1 MIALLSPAKKME
13 FSAVSS
19 ELPATQ
25 PIFLGHSEKL
35 IHKLKTL
42 SRKKIAELMDLSAN
56 LADLNYNRY
65 QNWALPFTPEN
76 ALQAIY
82 AFRGDVYIGF
92 DADSMSPN
100 DVDFAQQ
107 HIRILS
113 GLHGLLKPMDLI
125 LAHRLEMGTQ
135 LAVDR
140 KKNLYEF
147 WRKDLATA
155 LQNQIDAEG
164 SGILLNLASQEY
176 FKVVDAK
183 RLKCRIIHFSFLEN
197 KGGQMKTISLFA
209 KQARGA
215 MARYI
220 VDLQIK
226 EPELLKG
233 FDSNGYAFFANK
245 SDENHFCFVR

>member
-13 FSAVSS
+13 FSPIPAD
-19 ELPATQ
+19 LPATQ
-25 PIFLGHSEKL
+25 PIFLDQSEKL
-35 IHKLKTL
+35 IHKLQTL

-65 QNWALPFTPEN
+65 QNWVVPFTKEE

-92 DADSMSPN
+92 DADTMN
-100 DVDFAQQ
+100 KRDVDFAQQ

-113 GLHGLLKPMDLI
+113 GLHGVLRPMDLI
-125 LAHRLEMGTQ
+125 LPHRLEMGTR
-135 LAVDR
+135 LAVAR

-147 WRKDLATA
+147 WKKEVAMALQTA
-155 LQNQIDAEG
+155 LETEG

-176 FKVVDAK
+176 FKVVDTK
-183 RLKCRIIHFSFLEN
+183 QLKCRIIQFSFLEN
-197 KGGQMKTISLFA
+197 KNGQLKTISLFA

-220 VDLQIK
+220 VDHQIK
-226 EPELLKG
+226 DPELLKG
-233 FDSNGYAFFANK
+233 FDRNGYSFYAAK
-245 SDENHFCFVR
+245 SDENHLCFVR